1 MAAHNI
7 AIDIE
12 ATERLDQHDY
22 DLEMG
27 SSRATL
33 IQNFEEES
41 RPSLSAS
48 IQKSLRP
55 TLRKTRYYL
64 SVLTAPF
71 RFILAKFK
79 LLFVIACY
87 SVFGAWLFMTLEVPT
102 DLAAKEEAYHARLI
116 ARDVMILNL
125 RAIHQNNKEDREE
138 RWKDAI
144 LSFENDLGLE
154 EPARD
159 SAWTFW
165 MAFLYAGTIYT
176 TIGYGNIA
184 CVTTAG
190 QVATMVYSMIGI
202 PLMLLILND
211 LGSFLLLWV
220 TRIACNSS
228 DFLLFIGVRIGFIGI
243 EEGSNKRSRYVFMS
257 KKLSR
262 IGIISAASESTI
274 AINDDEEQEAIEEP
288 EPDPPVFSAVF
299 ATVAWILL
307 AAAVF
312 CIWEDWTYFT
322 SIYFFFISSS
332 TIGLG
337 DVTPA
342 HPEYMIATFGVVI
355 VGLSLVSVCIDV
367 VREKLELMYMALLK
381 KVLQDYM
388 EAVKNGDPNAAAG
401 MMSGFKG
408 KAKFLLPL
416 ISKERGAKVMTRF
429 KQDCTAKGIDPP
441 AVLTH
446 LDPSTGMPAFATAS
460 KENFSDYIEQA
471 AERKADEEKK
481 ELQRLTQLLE
491 QNMVKSGMDA
501 RSTNSLEAQKMLN
514 STDSYCQT
522 TSVTLDPEMNSC
534 ETQTTTVSLLEQE
547 TEKISFG
554 IQVISTTLEEETQT
568 NLQTTTDGSA
578 QTITD
583 ENTETNNREIT
594 AEGKCGLCGVS
605 RLKPIVQSRG
615 VQPEVTSLIMVEN
628 SEEEAINDR
637 DISATSADSLN
648 TTNGIGDCVISD
660 IPPDNTTT
668 QDIHLK
674 SELRFMKCTAAQTE
688 QLPASLAPVS
698 TAEVSTQSAEIKT
711 EERRSQTKLS
721 SIDSH
726 EIMSIRELR
735 RRSKRPRETI
745 ISPLSLYSVR
755 SSILST
761 GSEGTSATRADNQ
774 QNSPIPRNSSNDAT
788 QKSESVTE
796 EVNFTLSLVNR
807 PVDENGDDVRES
819 FDELVEH
826 SEGEDD
832 VFLPDNEIE
841 ELEQFLVEE
850 STQTDGSP
858 CNEDKNHQTTPLDVG
873 SSSSVRCQT
882 SPVHLNDAVVWE
894 VEDGECSQTEHW
906 IVKPAASNSEAQT
919 VSNTKNCMVQCDD
932 EENDKNK
939 MATCDPTSF
948 TNVETQTSEL
958 VMISAEAQ
966 AETVRPAMESGGCQ
980 TDTFLP
986 EAKPSYTRESIY
998 VFTLWHT
1005 TTYVQCDDMKP
1016 ECKSCKVQSDVSMF
1030 TVTNEE
1036 RIELEAKHH
1045 IRFNIENGTSME
1057 PKKCYSSGTQ
1067 IDEIEVDSVYVQCTP
1082 TVSTSQT
1089 QHNSSC
1095 LTDEFVQTEMCM
1107 KNKKNQVYLAELDAE
1122 RLSKMMD
1129 VGIQTGVLVRV
1140 EHLYAPEE
1148 LETDEQDLFELSPSS
1163 LNNLEET
1170 GSATTRKRLLKRRA
1184 SEYSSVSRPR
1194 LPPKDHQLP
1203 PVQRLHSTFAKIP
1216 SKSKNA
1222 PAHMSIRV
1230 SDLRSRFE
1238 QKNANAQPRTRS
1250 SSHESDRRSMV

>member
-1 MAAHNI
+1 
-7 AIDIE
+7 
-12 ATERLDQHDY
+12 
-22 DLEMG
+22 
-27 SSRATL
+27 
-33 IQNFEEES
+33 
-41 RPSLSAS
+41 
-48 IQKSLRP
+48 
-55 TLRKTRYYL
+55 
-64 SVLTAPF
+64 
-71 RFILAKFK
+71 
-79 LLFVIACY
+79 
-87 SVFGAWLFMTLEVPT
+87 
-102 DLAAKEEAYHARLI
+102 
-116 ARDVMILNL
+116 
-125 RAIHQNNKEDREE
+125 
-138 RWKDAI
+138 
-144 LSFENDLGLE
+144 
-154 EPARD
+154 
-159 SAWTFW
+159 
-165 MAFLYAGTIYT
+165 
-176 TIGYGNIA
+176 
-184 CVTTAG
+184 
-190 QVATMVYSMIGI
+190 
-202 PLMLLILND
+202 
-211 LGSFLLLWV
+211 
-220 TRIACNSS
+220 
-228 DFLLFIGVRIGFIGI
+228 
-243 EEGSNKRSRYVFMS
+243 
-257 KKLSR
+257 
-262 IGIISAASESTI
+262 
-274 AINDDEEQEAIEEP
+274 
-288 EPDPPVFSAVF
+288 
-299 ATVAWILL
+299 
-307 AAAVF
+307 
-312 CIWEDWTYFT
+312 
-322 SIYFFFISSS
+322 
-332 TIGLG
+332 
-337 DVTPA
+337 
-342 HPEYMIATFGVVI
+342 
-355 VGLSLVSVCIDV
+355 
-367 VREKLELMYMALLK
+367 MYMALLK

-416 ISKERGAKVMTRF
+416 ISYYFE
-429 KQDCTAKGIDPP
+429 GIDPP

-547 TEKISFG
+547 TE
-554 IQVISTTLEEETQT
+554 
-568 NLQTTTDGSA
+568 
-578 QTITD
+578 
-583 ENTETNNREIT
+583 
-594 AEGKCGLCGVS
+594 
-605 RLKPIVQSRG
+605 
-615 VQPEVTSLIMVEN
+615 
-628 SEEEAINDR
+628 
-637 DISATSADSLN
+637 
-648 TTNGIGDCVISD
+648 
-660 IPPDNTTT
+660 
-668 QDIHLK
+668 
-674 SELRFMKCTAAQTE
+674 

-698 TAEVSTQSAEIKT
+698 TA
-711 EERRSQTKLS
+711 
-721 SIDSH
+721 
-726 EIMSIRELR
+726 
-735 RRSKRPRETI
+735 
-745 ISPLSLYSVR
+745 
-755 SSILST
+755 
-761 GSEGTSATRADNQ
+761 
-774 QNSPIPRNSSNDAT
+774 
-788 QKSESVTE
+788 

-819 FDELVEH
+819 FDERVEH

-858 CNEDKNHQTTPLDVG
+858 CNEDKNQQTTPLDVG
-873 SSSSVRCQT
+873 SSSNVPCQT
-882 SPVHLNDAVVWE
+882 SPVHLNDVVVWE

-986 EAKPSYTRESIY
+986 E
-998 VFTLWHT
+998 
-1005 TTYVQCDDMKP
+1005 CDDMKP

-1030 TVTNEE
+1030 TVTNE
-1036 RIELEAKHH
+1036 
-1045 IRFNIENGTSME
+1045 
-1057 PKKCYSSGTQ
+1057 

-1107 KNKKNQVYLAELDAE
+1107 KNKKNQECEVSVETRDVFAQGSPDCKEESVQAVTDITDTIMDTSELGGTDNTVVQTPAALWSDFDRTTFMDFYQDVSQQTSPRMMNDNETQFTLDFVSRETQTLDLKDVSDKCCGASVDKEDNGAQAAVELHEVASGQPDSESWIKVYLAELDAE

>member
-986 EAKPSYTRESIY
+986 E
-998 VFTLWHT
+998 HT